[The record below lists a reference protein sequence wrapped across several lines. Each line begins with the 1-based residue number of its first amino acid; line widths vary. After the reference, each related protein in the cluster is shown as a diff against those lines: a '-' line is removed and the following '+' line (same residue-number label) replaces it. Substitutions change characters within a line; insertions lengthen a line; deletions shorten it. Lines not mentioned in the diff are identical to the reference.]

1 MCVAMPRQSVE
12 RFIRSSA
19 TICRSESSMTGSDA
33 SAAAILALTDS
44 GRNNRLRASTE
55 RPALCNSDKL
65 KPMTQLLLTDATNEK
80 ECAAALDSREWAK
93 REESHG
99 AYPLRRASVGAECAA
114 EFKANSKWL
123 IW

>member
-1 MCVAMPRQSVE
+1 M
-12 RFIRSSA
+12 I
-19 TICRSESSMTGSDA
+19 GSGSPGA
-33 SAAAILALTDS
+33 NALDVTDS
-44 GRNNRLRASTE
+44 GRNKRVRASTE
-55 RPALCNSDKL
+55 RPALCNPDKL
-65 KPMTQLLLTDATNEK
+65 KLMTQLLLTDATNEK
-80 ECAAALDSREWAK
+80 ECAATLDSREWAK